1 MITAVARHTFV
12 MNAET
17 ASRTGQAGWWPWALV
32 AGAVALFIGGMLH
45 PEEDPALSGHAAQ
58 AAWIGDPLWIPC
70 HSLILLSSI
79 LFALGLTGL
88 LRHGPSLGVSA
99 RRAGWAAVAGAVL
112 SVVENVPHLAA
123 TFESDA
129 AAAGHATPFLNT
141 HMALALLAFP
151 LFGFS
156 VAALAVLGGRQ
167 LAHPVFVAG
176 AVVGGSCW
184 GLGPW
189 AVGPLGM
196 ESLDVLFIIGMLMAL
211 WFAVVGVRGVLVK
224 GPKAGQPTGL

>member
-12 MNAET
+12 MSADA
-17 ASRTGQAGWWPWALV
+17 ASRTGQWPWALI

-58 AAWIGDPLWIPC
+58 AAWIGDSLWIPS

-79 LFALGLTGL
+79 LFAVGLIGL
-88 LRHGPSLGVSA
+88 LRDRPALPAAA
-99 RRAGWAAVAGAVL
+99 RRAGWVAVAGAAL
-112 SVVENVPHLAA
+112 SAVENVPHLAA

-151 LFGFS
+151 LFGCS
-156 VAALAVLGGRQ
+156 VATLAVLGGRQ
-167 LAHPVFVAG
+167 LAHPVVAAG
-176 AVVGGSCW
+176 AVIGGICW

-189 AVGPLGM
+189 AVGPLGL

-211 WFAVVGVRGVLVK
+211 WFAVVGVRAALAK
-224 GPKAGQPTGL
+224 RPKARQPTGL